1 MPAPSP
7 PCSTRQ
13 IKAGIDIVSDG
24 EQPRVGFSMY
34 LPLRMEG
41 FGGEAIRPTPR
52 DLDDFPM
59 FMERLRQN
67 RGRRNRIANPP
78 KAIGEVHYTGLLA
91 AKAEYDLFKSALG
104 ALRQKPAETFMTAPS
119 PGIIA
124 TTMVNEYY
132 DSYETYV
139 FALAR
144 ELRKEYELIA
154 SYGFLLQLDAPDFG
168 LERARMFKNQS
179 DAEFLH
185 AMELNVEAIN
195 RATEGIPA
203 RSNPAARLL
212 GQLGGPAHPRFPT
225 RATAAPTLSRQG
237 RRAEHR
243 IRQSAAPA
251 RIRRRCETTRYRW
264 R

>member
-1 MPAPSP
+1 
-7 PCSTRQ
+7 
-13 IKAGIDIVSDG
+13 
-24 EQPRVGFSMY
+24 
-34 LPLRMEG
+34 
-41 FGGEAIRPTPR
+41 
-52 DLDDFPM
+52 
-59 FMERLRQN
+59 
-67 RGRRNRIANPP
+67 
-78 KAIGEVHYTGLLA
+78 
-91 AKAEYDLFKSALG
+91 
-104 ALRQKPAETFMTAPS
+104 MTAPS

-132 DSYETYV
+132 DYYETYV

-195 RATEGIPA
+195 RATEGIP
-203 RSNPAARLL
+203 RDNSAARLL

-225 RATAAPTLSRQG
+225 RGTPALTLSSQG
-237 RRAEHR
+237 WCAEHR

-251 RIRRRCETTRYRW
+251 RIPGAAKNPLPLEMILIPGVIDTTTNFVEHPEVVANRICEAVQTIGDRSRVIAGTDCGFGTSAGTEAVSSDVAWAKLAACREGADIATRRLW
-264 R
+264 G